1 MIQIAV
7 DEKACVSCGLCVD
20 ACPTEVLAFN
30 AERDLPE
37 VREAKECFGCLS
49 CSEIC
54 PATALAHEGAPRSES
69 HYHEPYA
76 LRLGS
81 RLTGNGGGAMNVPDG
96 EGARQVALD
105 DLGVRLRSVAWVL
118 KDIMGNGLPVVGMLA
133 GRTLANQ
140 LPRYQPAKDLD
151 AAVDLARREFSPA
164 WELQPRRNGEELT
177 IEVGGCIVR
186 DLCQKAKLELGG
198 ELCILFLNYLAGY
211 LGRMGKSRLKI
222 TGAERGAERCT
233 YQLTVQG

>member
-20 ACPTEVLAFN
+20 ACPTQALSFN

-37 VREAKECFGCLS
+37 VKEPKECFGCLS

-54 PATALAHEGAPRSES
+54 PATALDHQDARRSES
-69 HYHEPYA
+69 YYQDPYA
-76 LRLGS
+76 LHLGA
-81 RLTGNGGGAMNVPDG
+81 RLTGNGGLPGNTPGDA
-96 EGARQVALD
+96 ESRQKALD
-105 DLGVRLRSVAWVL
+105 DLGVRLRSVSWVL

-151 AAVDLARREFSPA
+151 AALELARREFAPA
-164 WELQPRRNGEELT
+164 WELEPRRDGESLT
-177 IEVGGCIVR
+177 IDVAGCFVR
-186 DLCQKAKLELGG
+186 DLCQREKIELGG
-198 ELCILFLNYLAGY
+198 ETCVLFLNYLAGY
-211 LGRMGKSRLKI
+211 LGRMGKARLKL
-222 TGAERGAERCT
+222 ADAQRGPQRCT
-233 YQLTVQG
+233 YRLTIQG